1 MTDEVFFSLNSCN
14 LAFGKKVILEE
25 ASINVHNNDRVAL
38 VGKNG
43 VGKSTLL
50 NIINGS
56 KEIDSGDIWFN
67 KNIKTC
73 LLDQG
78 LMSGDNISAF
88 NFLSKIFGS
97 DTEEHNVD
105 YICNQLKLDK
115 NELIKNMSGG
125 MLRKLSLA
133 SLILSKPQ
141 FFLLDEPTNH
151 LDIESIQWLENYLL
165 SDFKG
170 AFIVISHNRSFLK
183 NVTNKVFWMDRKKL
197 RVSPKGFKG
206 FETWS
211 QSLINQEKRELEN
224 KKRFLSEEVEWLSKG
239 VTARRKRNVRRKEN
253 ILNFRVEYEKQRSE
267 FLKSITKTK
276 ILSPEK
282 NEKGPNLLIN
292 FHNIK
297 KTFENKKET
306 KTIIENFNY
315 KFTRGQKI
323 GILGKNGSGKSTFL
337 NMIKNPEII
346 DEGNIKIRKNVDF
359 SFFDQSGSQLYYN
372 KSIKENMIPGG
383 GDYIEVVNK
392 KIHICGY
399 LKNFLFEPKII
410 DKKVGLLS
418 GGERNRL
425 LLAKVLS
432 NPKEILILDEP
443 TNDLDIETIDILIE
457 FLKNFNG
464 GVIVA
469 SHDMDF
475 LDKISNKFFF
485 FNDSANIKIS
495 YERESFL
502 NTFDEEKKPKIQEN
516 NLDIANQNKK
526 KKPDNID
533 KLIKK
538 ILIKIEKKE
547 KELKEL
553 SMTLEK
559 KKNLQY
565 SVNEDLINQITQT
578 QRIIKELEKEWFEL
592 EEKSISR
599 INTK

>member
-14 LAFGKKVILEE
+14 LAFGKKVIFEE
-25 ASINVHNNDRVAL
+25 VSISVHNNDKVAL

-43 VGKSTLL
+43 IGKSTLL

-56 KEIDSGDIWFN
+56 KEIDSGDVWFN

-73 LLDQG
+73 LLNQG
-78 LMSGDNISAF
+78 LISGDDISAF
-88 NFLSKIFGS
+88 DFLSKVYDS
-97 DTEEHNVD
+97 DTEEYNID
-105 YICNQLKLDK
+105 YICNQLKLNK

-125 MLRKLSLA
+125 MLRKMSLA

-151 LDIESIQWLENYLL
+151 LDIESIQWLENYLIN
-165 SDFKG
+165 DFKG

-197 RVSPKGFKG
+197 RVSPKGFND
-206 FETWS
+206 FESWS
-211 QSLINQEKRELEN
+211 LSLINQEKRELEN